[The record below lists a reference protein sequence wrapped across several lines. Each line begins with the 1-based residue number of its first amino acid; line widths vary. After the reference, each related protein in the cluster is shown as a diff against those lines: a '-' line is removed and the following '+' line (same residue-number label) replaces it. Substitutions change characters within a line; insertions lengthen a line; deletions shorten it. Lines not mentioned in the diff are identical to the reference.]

1 MTDSD
6 RETKKCPDCAED
18 VLADARKCR
27 YCGYRFDAGR
37 HVSLLGSLLPMFM
50 PRTTSTNP
58 SELVGELGMPLAP
71 NERVAIVAFGRVSR
85 RHGYLVITDHRFAF
99 IEHHA
104 ARAYRPLLE
113 RPIGSLRDVE
123 VHSQPNP
130 SVRLVGT
137 DYELFVQ
144 GMRPGVPEQVHELLS
159 ARGPWLSLPG
169 SGAQGAP

>member
-1 MTDSD
+1 MTDPD
-6 RETKKCPDCAED
+6 REMKKCPDCAEE

-27 YCGYRFDAGR
+27 YCGYRFDGGR
-37 HVSLLGSLLPMFM
+37 HVGWLGSLLPMFM
-50 PRTTSTNP
+50 PRTTSTSP
-58 SELVGELGMPLAP
+58 SELVGELGMELAP

-104 ARAYRPLLE
+104 ARTYRPLLE

-123 VHSQPNP
+123 AHSQPNP
-130 SVRLVGT
+130 SVRLLGT
-137 DYELFVQ
+137 DYEIFVQ
-144 GMRPGVPEQVHELLS
+144 GMRAGVPEQVHELFS

-169 SGAQGAP
+169 